1 MRHSDQAITL
11 VELLVS
17 IAIITVLVGILMPA
31 IPQDRAA
38 AQQSTCLTN
47 LKSIGL
53 AVVMYAD
60 DYDGYMP
67 LAAPVTLKGQILT
80 RSKYVVN
87 SYTEQQK
94 QPFINENVAVINAI
108 MPYVRS
114 TSVFCCPSTTIV
126 TSDKSAP
133 GKIGKNGIKVS
144 YAYNGYL
151 NAYSLDSVKSPNNLV
166 SVWEGYG
173 PYNYPGYAISSP
185 NLPCQSKGITADKCR
200 FGLVK
205 GTETAPAFGLMA
217 IHRKVMNC
225 VRADGSARAIMFGG
239 SDKTPDPRYDPCS
252 KYDKDH
258 RCLQRYSDTEG
269 YIPFFR
275 PDSAF

>member
-31 IPQDRAA
+31 IPQDREA

-47 LKSIGL
+47 LKNVGL
-53 AVVMYAD
+53 AIVMYAD
-60 DYDGYMP
+60 DYDSNMP
-67 LAAPVTLKGQILT
+67 LAAPVTSKGKILT
-80 RSKYVVN
+80 RDKYVVN
-87 SYTEQQK
+87 GISVQQK
-94 QPFINENVAVINAI
+94 QQFMNENLAVMNAI
-108 MPYVRS
+108 VPYIKS
-114 TSVFCCPSTTIV
+114 TSVFCCPSTTTI

-133 GKIGKNGIKVS
+133 RINRKSNIKVS

-173 PYNYPGYAISSP
+173 LNNYPGYAISMP

-205 GTETAPAFGLMA
+205 GTETAPAFGVMA

-239 SDKTPDPRYDPCS
+239 GNKAPDPRYDPCS

-258 RCLQRYSDTEG
+258 RCLQKFSDTEG